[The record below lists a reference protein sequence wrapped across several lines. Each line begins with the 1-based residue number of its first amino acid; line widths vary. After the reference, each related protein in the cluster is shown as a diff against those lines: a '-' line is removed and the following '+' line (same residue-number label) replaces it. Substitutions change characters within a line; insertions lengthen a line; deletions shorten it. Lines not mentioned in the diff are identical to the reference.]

1 MADAQQTP
9 RRTVGAKLKQHREA
23 QKLSI
28 QDVAARLRLEP
39 RVIEALEADDFA
51 ALPAA
56 LYVRGYLRGYA
67 KILRLDPDSLA
78 AEFDG
83 GTPEEPPEI
92 VPELKHPA
100 QRTSTDRPVRAV
112 TYLITL
118 TLALLVVAWWQSNFV
133 VPQREESPPAE
144 SPPPPGL
151 DYPITIVRHPQ
162 GPYFR
167 APAVEPGAEAGAA
180 PPGAIA
186 GPATTSVAGGP
197 DRVRITLR
205 ADSWVEVF
213 DAGGNELYL
222 GLARTGEVLDLGGQ
236 APFAVLLGYAPA
248 VGLEFN
254 GRPVDPARYSRSGV
268 ARFTLQN

>member
-1 MADAQQTP
+1 
-9 RRTVGAKLKQHREA
+9 
-23 QKLSI
+23 
-28 QDVAARLRLEP
+28 
-39 RVIEALEADDFA
+39 
-51 ALPAA
+51 
-56 LYVRGYLRGYA
+56 
-67 KILRLDPDSLA
+67 
-78 AEFDG
+78 
-83 GTPEEPPEI
+83 
-92 VPELKHPA
+92 
-100 QRTSTDRPVRAV
+100 
-112 TYLITL
+112 
-118 TLALLVVAWWQSNFV
+118 
-133 VPQREESPPAE
+133 
-144 SPPPPGL
+144 
-151 DYPITIVRHPQ
+151 
-162 GPYFR
+162 
-167 APAVEPGAEAGAA
+167 VEPGAEAGAA